1 MNAEFRATSP
11 GWASRSA
18 RALQLMLMIAPS
30 LGLVLLLSGCA
41 AWLPSSQ
48 TTPKSPWK
56 SYEEAKTAFDQIRP
70 SQTRTSDL
78 KALGFDPSS
87 PNVRVLT
94 YLDVIQR
101 FIPNQSITKEDLA
114 EAVRDCLEAKDGCR
128 ALELELDVVKGKRTG
143 NVLLDIFGFV
153 RKNRETGWRFKA
165 LLVLRDDL
173 VVYKLSS
180 GEPTVDRFEERV
192 KPLGP
197 LQELDDLLPKGVP

>member
-1 MNAEFRATSP
+1 
-11 GWASRSA
+11 
-18 RALQLMLMIAPS
+18 
-30 LGLVLLLSGCA
+30 
-41 AWLPSSQ
+41 
-48 TTPKSPWK
+48 
-56 SYEEAKTAFDQIRP
+56 
-70 SQTRTSDL
+70 
-78 KALGFDPSS
+78 
-87 PNVRVLT
+87 VLT